1 MNANPALRTSRAG
14 SSAIVAELKPREGSA
29 LCASSIA
36 QSKMSRIM
44 QAGPADALG
53 CASGGQRISTQPAY
67 GTLRIGAL
75 RSGFYMPRSNG
86 HWPPLE

>member
-14 SSAIVAELKPREGSA
+14 SSAIVAELKRREGSA

-53 CASGGQRISTQPAY
+53 CLVAVSAFRRNRLTEHY
-67 GTLRIGAL
+67 G
-75 RSGFYMPRSNG
+75 
-86 HWPPLE
+86 